1 MHCFRNCRK
10 AEKLRDKFGNDSR
23 LFAADLSNS
32 AAVSAMM
39 RDVENWRSRLHL
51 IVNAAGITHESPL
64 LRTSPDDFDRV
75 TGANLTAAFNL
86 IRFGAPLVERGG
98 HIVNISSYSA
108 VKGKAGL
115 SAYAASKSALIGLSL
130 SAARELAEHGVCVNV
145 LLPGYMLTE
154 MGQSASEQSR
164 QDALRDNLFHQYS
177 DPAATARF
185 IAWLAGEPTI
195 TGQVF
200 NLDGR
205 VG

>member
-1 MHCFRNCRK
+1 M
-10 AEKLRDKFGNDSR
+10 RDEFGNDSR
-23 LFAADLSNS
+23 VFTADLSHS

-39 RDVENWRSRLHL
+39 RDVGNWRSRLHL
-51 IVNAAGITHESPL
+51 IVNAAGITHESLL

-75 TGANLTAAFNL
+75 AAANLTSAFNL

-115 SAYAASKSALIGLSL
+115 SAYAASKSALTGLSL

-154 MGQSASEQSR
+154 MGRSASEQGR
-164 QDALRDNLFHQYS
+164 QEALRNNLLHRYS

-205 VG
+205 VA

>member
-1 MHCFRNCRK
+1 MKDEIGH
-10 AEKLRDKFGNDSR
+10 DSR
-23 LFAADLSNS
+23 VFRADLSNS
-32 AAVSAMM
+32 ESACEMI
-39 RDVENWRSRLHL
+39 RDVAKWLGSLHL
-51 IVNAAGITHESPL
+51 IVNAAGITRESL
-64 LRTSPDDFDRV
+64 LMKTSPDDFDRV
-75 TGANLTAAFNL
+75 CGANLTAAFNL
-86 IRFGAPLVERGG
+86 VRFGAPLVERGG

-115 SAYAASKSALIGLSL
+115 SAYAASKSALIGFSL

-164 QDALRDNLFHQYS
+164 EDALRENLFHQYS